1 MGMPKNKHWALLKPT
16 ENTVAGLQLGK
27 LMEMA
32 WTPSFRPVEV
42 VLNGD

>member
-27 LMEMA
+27 LMGMA
-32 WTPSFRPVEV
+32 
-42 VLNGD
+42 